1 MRKESI
7 ELTMREL
14 DKYRCISQVLEG
26 LRTVEQIAEVLGLS
40 ERQVRRLIAKVK
52 EAGPAGI
59 RHGNRNHKPSHT
71 IDEAIRRQILQ
82 LKQKKYKEANFQHF
96 RELLEEQEGIVV
108 SYTFL
113 HQLLVTSGIK
123 SPKKHKPRKIK
134 RTRKRRRHIGELV
147 QADATPY
154 AWFSWAGDS
163 NLYSLHGFMD
173 DASGSITGLYM
184 CEHECLFGYLE
195 VTRQMVENFG
205 LPAELYPD
213 RHSVFFPTKEQ
224 KLSIEEELAH
234 KTTSTTQFGR
244 IMQELGIWMHPA
256 YSSEAKGRIERLWET
271 LQSRLPVEFEL
282 RGIKT
287 IEEAN
292 KFLVEEFIPKFNQK
306 FSVPAASSENMFV
319 PIRDYMNLDLLLA
332 IRFERTIDRGGN
344 FTYKG
349 HRFQVLNAN
358 ILPNARVTIHMS
370 KRIGIIARYKEMS
383 YEAVCIEDL
392 PSSYSSL
399 NLDKHCKEHSAYT
412 LRFID
417 CLMGYDAKRNKP
429 LLTSE

>member
-1 MRKESI
+1 MTKESI

-14 DKYRCISQVLEG
+14 DKYRCVSQALEG
-26 LRTVEQIAEVLGLS
+26 LRTVEQVAEVLELS
-40 ERQVRRLIAKVK
+40 ERQVRRLMAKVK

-59 RHGNRNHKPSHT
+59 IHGNRNRKPSHT
-71 IDEAIRRQILQ
+71 IDEATRQQILQ
-82 LKQKKYKEANFQHF
+82 LKEEKYPEANFLHF
-96 RELLEEQEGIVV
+96 MELLEERENVVV
-108 SYTFL
+108 SYTFVRQFL
-113 HQLLVTSGIK
+113 IDNHIE
-123 SPKKHKPRKIK
+123 SPKKHKPRKIR
-134 RTRKRRRHIGELV
+134 RTRKRRCCAGDLV
-147 QADATPY
+147 QADATSY
-154 AWFSWAGDS
+154 AWFAWAGDN

-173 DASGSITGLYM
+173 DAKSSITGLYM

-195 VTRQMVENFG
+195 VTRQMLENFG
-205 LPAELYPD
+205 IPAELYPD

-244 IMQELGIWMHPA
+244 IMKELGIWMHPA

-271 LQSRLPVEFEL
+271 LQSRLPVEFKL

-306 FSVPAASSENMFV
+306 FSVPAASEENMFV
-319 PIRDYMNLDLLLA
+319 PIQDYMNLDLLLA
-332 IRFERTIDRGGN
+332 IRFERIIDRGGT

-358 ILPNARVTIHMS
+358 ILPNARVTIYMS
-370 KRIGIIARYKEMS
+370 KRIGIVARYKEMS
-383 YEAVCIEDL
+383 YEVVCIEDL

-412 LRFID
+412 RRFID
-417 CLMGYDAKRNKP
+417 YVMGYDAKRNRP